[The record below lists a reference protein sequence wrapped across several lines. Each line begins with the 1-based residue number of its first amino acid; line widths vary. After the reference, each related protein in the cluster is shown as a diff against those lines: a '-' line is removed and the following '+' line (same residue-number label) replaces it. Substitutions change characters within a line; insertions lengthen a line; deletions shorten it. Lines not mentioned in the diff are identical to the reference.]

1 MAEKIKQ
8 ITKETLLPISLVLS
22 IVTFAFMLGS
32 QFQRISS
39 LEEKNSPT
47 RDEYTTMQADI
58 TVIKSDVK
66 AILQSKTIYE
76 VKK

>member
-32 QFQRISS
+32 QFERIKS
-39 LEEKNSPT
+39 LEDKNSPT
-47 RDEYTTMQADI
+47 RNEYITMQDDI
-58 TVIKSDVK
+58 STIKADVK
-66 AILQSKTIYE
+66 MILKSGN
-76 VKK
+76 